1 MTKQTRQKI
10 KDSKDTHK
18 ALRLIEILQ
27 SLEFTEKKAKTAKQ
41 LLDYL
46 FDDLGERR
54 LDHGMVLV
62 KPDERTIRRDM
73 ESLSVLGFQIETT
86 KTRKANAWY
95 LSEKQQGKFARYSDA
110 AAFSFLFLEQIAK
123 DTLPNAFKESM
134 NPYFEKAKTHFE
146 RIVASGEETA
156 LVSLADRVRVI
167 ESDIRSQIPDVNSKF
182 LTKIRN
188 AIENEERLEIAF
200 YERGQKQEN
209 AEVYKI
215 SPYGVVSR
223 RRRLY
228 VVGYDHN
235 SKSWKHF
242 VLSRVTS
249 CEIKEGVY
257 DEYEPIGDR
266 SLDDY
271 IQEGHIT
278 FPQDSELGGRPVR
291 IKLRCSRAECAHIFE
306 GPAGQPLHKPG
317 EHPEDTDTHFILE
330 TELPYTEELIWW
342 VMSHIGCMEVLEPQN
357 IRQHVIDGLQKS
369 LSLYRTGNE

>member
-1 MTKQTRQKI
+1 MSEKARQKI

-18 ALRLIEILQ
+18 ALRLIEILN
-27 SLEFTEKKAKTAKQ
+27 SLEFSEEKAKTAKE
-41 LLDYL
+41 LLSLL

-54 LDHGMVLV
+54 LEHGIILM

-73 ESLSVLGFQIETT
+73 DTLSVLGFKVMSRKEG
-86 KTRKANAWY
+86 KANAWY
-95 LSEKQQGKFARYSDA
+95 LSEKEQGRFARYSDA
-110 AAFSFLFLEQIAK
+110 AAFSFLFLGQIAK

-134 NPYFEKAKTHFE
+134 NPYFNKAKTHFE
-146 RIVASGEETA
+146 RIAASGEEKA
-156 LVSLADRVRVI
+156 LVNLADRIRVI
-167 ESDIRSQIPDVNSKF
+167 ESDIRSQIPELNSAF
-182 LTKIRN
+182 LKVIRE
-188 AIENEERLEIAF
+188 AIENEKNLEIAF
-200 YERGQKQEN
+200 YERGQNAED
-209 AEVYKI
+209 AEVYKV

-235 SKSWKHF
+235 TQSWKHF

-249 CEIKEGVY
+249 CEISDGFS

-278 FPQDSELGGRPVR
+278 FPQDPELGGRPVR

-306 GPAGQPLHKPG
+306 GPAGQPLHTLG
-317 EHPEDTDTHFILE
+317 DHPEDTDTHFILE

>member
-1 MTKQTRQKI
+1 MSEKTRQKI

-18 ALRLIEILQ
+18 ALRLIEVLQ
-27 SLEFTEKKAKTAKQ
+27 SLEFSENKAKTAQQ
-41 LLDYL
+41 LLDSL
-46 FDDLGERR
+46 FDDSGERR
-54 LDHGMVLV
+54 LDNGMILV
-62 KPDERTIRRDM
+62 KPDVRTIKRDM
-73 ESLSVLGFQIETT
+73 ESLSVLGFQVQL
-86 KTRKANAWY
+86 KKRGNANAWY
-95 LSEKQQGKFARYSDA
+95 LSEKDQGKFARYSDA

-123 DTLPNAFKESM
+123 DTLHNAFKESM

-167 ESDIRSQIPDVNSKF
+167 ESDIRSQIPEVNSKF

-188 AIENEERLEIAF
+188 AIENEECLEIAF
-200 YERGQKQEN
+200 YQRGQN
-209 AEVYKI
+209 AEDVEVYKI
-215 SPYGVVSR
+215 SPYGLVSR

-228 VVGYDHN
+228 VVGYDHG

-242 VLSRVTS
+242 VLSRVTA
-249 CEIKEGVY
+249 CESKEGFS
-257 DEYEPIGDR
+257 DIYEPIGEK

-271 IQEGHIT
+271 IEEGHIT
-278 FPQDSELGGRPVR
+278 FPQDPELGGRPVR